1 MAYIVDH
8 TIIEIARIEKSGT
21 QGSTFKAN
29 KPDQDRLTIELQIL
43 GGSRLVVVDLQKVT
57 QNKVITIAFTIYCFG
72 LTGLVFKYKCFYD
85 S

>member
-57 QNKVITIAFTIYCFG
+57 QNNSVHHLLFWLNRSGFQIQMF
-72 LTGLVFKYKCFYD
+72 L
-85 S
+85 